1 MATLPAFLRR
11 MGQGDVPEALQE
23 VQPRLTAVRAERD
36 PFQLRPLPFED
47 LVFDCKRIDN
57 SRLVREADPQSRGR
71 CLSVIGV
78 AGMAL
83 ALIVAV
89 AAPRV
94 ANTLQGYT
102 LENLRSEER
111 RLLDDRRVLELRQA
125 ELRSPERLERLAQ
138 GRNLA
143 PPTAGQV
150 IHLESRP
157 DSSVAMVK

>member
-1 MATLPAFLRR
+1 
-11 MGQGDVPEALQE
+11 MGQGEAPEALQE
-23 VQPRLTAVRAERD
+23 AQPRLTAVRAERD

-47 LVFDCKRIDN
+47 LVFDWKRIDN

-83 ALIVAV
+83 AMIVAV

-102 LENLRSEER
+102 LENLRGEER

-143 PPTAGQV
+143 PPVAGQV
-150 IHLESRP
+150 IHLASRP